1 MRNASVPSAS
11 LKDMRNV
18 KVSTSSKTNE
28 IGAGLSMIL
37 AAAGV
42 INPGMITR
50 VKTISRNF
58 EWFLMQIYLVLY
70 NTYVSFE

>member
-1 MRNASVPSAS
+1 MNKYETQNLHLMRNASVPSAS

-37 AAAGV
+37 A
-42 INPGMITR
+42 
-50 VKTISRNF
+50 S
-58 EWFLMQIYLVLY
+58 
-70 NTYVSFE
+70 